1 MTKYIALLQLKG
13 GAGKSTITAN
23 LCGYLL
29 SQNATVLTV
38 DADIPQ
44 GTLSAWASLTSE
56 NENHHHEKAAT
67 AEELINIL
75 EQAEGQYDYVLID
88 SPPRMADV
96 MKAILYVSDLSLIP
110 LAATTPDIWATSDM
124 LPMLQDA
131 SKERDINARLVFN
144 KLKPTNR
151 SHEIRQQAV
160 DMLELPQLDTA
171 LSDYVAYADVIGF
184 GGNVLN
190 HDHKKAKEQFNA
202 FAHEVLLALESTKA

>member
-29 SQNATVLTV
+29 IQNATVLTV
-38 DADIPQ
+38 DADMPQ
-44 GTLSAWASLTSE
+44 GTLTAWASLAPE
-56 NENHHHEKAAT
+56 NENHHHKTAAN
-67 AEELINIL
+67 AEELISIL
-75 EQAEGQYDYVLID
+75 EQADGQYDYVLID
-88 SPPRMADV
+88 APPRMADV

-160 DMLELPQLDTA
+160 DMLEIPQLDTA

-190 HDHKKAKEQFNA
+190 HNHTKAKEQFNA
-202 FAHEVLLALESTKA
+202 FAHEVLLALESTEA

>member
-29 SQNATVLTV
+29 NQGATVLTV
-38 DADIPQ
+38 DADMPQ
-44 GTLSAWASLTSE
+44 GTLTAWASLAPESE
-56 NENHHHEKAAT
+56 NYHHKTAAN
-67 AEELINIL
+67 AEDLISIL
-75 EQAEGQYDYVLID
+75 EQADGQYDYVLID
-88 SPPRMADV
+88 APPRMADV

-131 SKERDINARLVFN
+131 AKERDINARLVFN

-160 DMLELPQLDTA
+160 DMLEIPQLETA

-184 GGNVLN
+184 GGNVSSHN
-190 HDHKKAKEQFNA
+190 HAKAKEQFNA
-202 FAHEVLLALESTKA
+202 FANEVLLALESTEA